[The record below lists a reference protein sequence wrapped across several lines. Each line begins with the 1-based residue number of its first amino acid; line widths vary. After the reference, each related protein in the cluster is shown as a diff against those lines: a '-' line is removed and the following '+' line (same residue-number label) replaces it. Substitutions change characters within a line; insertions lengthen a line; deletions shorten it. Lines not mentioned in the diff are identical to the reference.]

1 MPPAPIDV
9 RDRMGQ
15 GFTGWRPIGPDT
27 VIGIAVHHSV
37 SGGLFF
43 TAAQMTV
50 DDELNHLLM
59 IDAYHVSKG
68 WGGFAYHLAAFPSGR
83 YYLCGSLN
91 GARAHVYKR
100 NHDLVGVVL
109 IGDFTAAAP
118 PRAQRQAAGR
128 CLAYIG
134 AVYPGRPVKGHRDW
148 AGPG

>member
-9 RDRMGQ
+9 RDRRGR

-68 WGGFAYHLAAFPSGR
+68 WGGFAYHLAAFPSSRCFLISGPR
-83 YYLCGSLN
+83 PFYIATLVELGFWQALL
-91 GARAHVYKR
+91 GPLVEVTDTAIDMVIARA
-100 NHDLVGVVL
+100 
-109 IGDFTAAAP
+109 A
-118 PRAQRQAAGR
+118 
-128 CLAYIG
+128 
-134 AVYPGRPVKGHRDW
+134 
-148 AGPG
+148 